1 MKLQRRMLY
10 KKFDVH
16 SKLVVH
22 PLLFVGTK
30 LVKYGALWH
39 HWRRYFVQPAM
50 QRQKKILD
58 EIIRTIPIPKQ
69 TLQQLMPSVYSPAYP
84 PAYLD
89 FKPPQESLQNQVVA
103 DKQTRSE
110 REARTL
116 VEIVL
121 DNPHLWP

>member
-22 PLLFVGTK
+22 PLLFVEAK
-30 LVKYGALWH
+30 LVNYGALWH

-58 EIIRTIPIPKQ
+58 EILRTSPIPK
-69 TLQQLMPSVYSPAYP
+69 LMPSVYSPAYS